1 MSTLQLPCTLFRSQ
15 NRMDDY
21 GASDMRCGDLT
32 EPQLKTQF
40 HLVDVSARANP
51 WTLTKVT
58 AFNQPQSMFYG
69 SRGEGEKITRE
80 RCAAILFDKL
90 RHLSR
95 GFAWYGPYRPLISE
109 MITHFQYGDGQPF
122 YHSLLNSALKRQIV
136 EDKTDDSSLLI
147 IKKILIE
154 KINWEKSFYPANL
167 KSSITDTILGGKLPK
182 FTRLQDNFNGMGIT
196 VHDIWSVMITLKSL
210 EIDKNRYRA
219 TVHYKVQD
227 HFGVDNTD
235 ILNPFFNQLHFF
247 RIWFILQRYHKFGFK
262 PFLTNMTTTLQ
273 ISGERNEKDK

>member
-15 NRMDDY
+15 NRIDDY

-51 WTLTKVT
+51 WTLAKVT

-80 RCAAILFDKL
+80 RCAAILFDEL

-109 MITHFQYGDGQPF
+109 MITHFQHGDGQPF

-136 EDKTDDSSLLI
+136 EDKTENSSLLR
-147 IKKILIE
+147 IKEAIRDKIDWS
-154 KINWEKSFYPANL
+154 KNSYSTKSIAD
-167 KSSITDTILGGKLPK
+167 ITQNIMGGKLPK
-182 FTRLQDNFNGMGIT
+182 FIRFQDNFNGMGIT
-196 VHDIWSVMITLKSL
+196 VHDTWATCITLKYLHIEHDS
-210 EIDKNRYRA
+210 YRA
-219 TVHYKVQD
+219 LVHYQIQD
-227 HFGVDNTD
+227 HFGLDAAD
-235 ILNPFFNQLHFF
+235 ILKEKFNTFRFF
-247 RIWFILQRYHKFGFK
+247 RIWFVLQRYNKFGFR
-262 PFLTNMTTTLQ
+262 PFLTNMEATIE
-273 ISGERNEKDK
+273 ISGNKNDSKK

>member
-51 WTLTKVT
+51 WTLAKVT

-69 SRGEGEKITRE
+69 SRGEGEKIPRE
-80 RCAAILFDKL
+80 RCAAILFDEL

-122 YHSLLNSALKRQIV
+122 YHPLLNSALKRQIV
-136 EDKTDDSSLLI
+136 EDKTDDSSLLA
-147 IKKILIE
+147 IKDTLTE
-154 KINWEKSFYPANL
+154 NMLWEKSSYPAQN
-167 KSSITDTILGGKLPK
+167 KMDITKAILDGRVPK
-182 FTRLQDNFNGMGIT
+182 FCRLQDNVNGMGIT
-196 VHDIWSVMITLKSL
+196 VHDIWATQITLKSL
-210 EIDKNRYRA
+210 HIEHDCYRA
-219 TVHYKVQD
+219 LIHYKCQD
-227 HFGVDNTD
+227 HFGLDEAD
-235 ILNPFFNQLHFF
+235 ILKTKFNLFRFF
-247 RIWFILQRYHKFGFK
+247 RIWFVLQRYNKFGFR
-262 PFLTNMTTTLQ
+262 PFLTNMEATIE
-273 ISGERNEKDK
+273 ISGNKNGGKK